1 MNISEVVKKTGIKA
15 STLRYY
21 EEIGLIKS
29 LGRRGLQRYFSADV
43 IDQLALIALAKC
55 ADFSLQEI
63 STMFAANE
71 KHVIDR
77 NQLLNKAAHIDETI
91 KRLTIMSNSL
101 KHAAV
106 CKAPSHLE
114 CPSFRRLMKAAI
126 TGRLTGNEQKTS
138 HPEAALTKPRPD

>member
-15 STLRYY
+15 SMLRYY

-63 STMFAANE
+63 SAMFAANE
-71 KHVIDR
+71 KHMIDR
-77 NQLLNKAAHIDETI
+77 NQLLDKAAHIDETI

-138 HPEAALTKPRPD
+138 YPETALTKPRPD

>member
-1 MNISEVVKKTGIKA
+1 MNISEVVKQTGVPA

-29 LGRRGLQRYFSADV
+29 IGRHGLQRVFSPKV
-43 IDQLALIALAKC
+43 LDQLALISLAKT
-55 ADFSLQEI
+55 ADFPLTEI
-63 STMFAANE
+63 IAMFGDNPAL
-71 KHVIDR
+71 VIDR
-77 NQLLNKAAHIDETI
+77 DKLLNKADQIDESI
-91 KRLTIMSNSL
+91 RRLTIMSKCL

-126 TGRLTGNEQKTS
+126 LGKLEG
-138 HPEAALTKPRPD
+138 P

>member
-63 STMFAANE
+63 SAMFAANE
-71 KHVIDR
+71 KHMIDR
-77 NQLLNKAAHIDETI
+77 NQLLDKAAHIDETI

-138 HPEAALTKPRPD
+138 YPETALTKPRPD

>member
-29 LGRRGLQRYFSADV
+29 LGRKGLQRYFAADV
-43 IDQLALIALAKC
+43 IDQLALISLAKC

-71 KHVIDR
+71 QPLVDR
-77 NQLLNKAAHIDETI
+77 NKLLDKAAHIDETI
-91 KRLTIMSNSL
+91 KRLTLMSNCL

-126 TGRLTGNEQKTS
+126 TGRLTGST
-138 HPEAALTKPRPD
+138 

>member
-29 LGRRGLQRYFSADV
+29 LGRKGLQRYFAADV
-43 IDQLALIALAKC
+43 IDQLALISLAKC

-63 STMFAANE
+63 SAMFAAN
-71 KHVIDR
+71 KQPLVDR
-77 NQLLNKAAHIDETI
+77 NKLLDKAAHIDETI
-91 KRLTIMSNSL
+91 KRLTLMSNCL

-126 TGRLTGNEQKTS
+126 TGRLTGST
-138 HPEAALTKPRPD
+138 

>member
-29 LGRRGLQRYFSADV
+29 LGRSGLQRYFSADV
-43 IDQLALIALAKC
+43 IDQLALISLAKC

-63 STMFAANE
+63 SAMFAANE

-77 NQLLNKAAHIDETI
+77 NQLLDKAAHIDETI

>member
-29 LGRRGLQRYFSADV
+29 LGRKGLQRYFAADV
-43 IDQLALIALAKC
+43 IDQLALISLAKC

-63 STMFAANE
+63 SAMFAAN
-71 KHVIDR
+71 KQPLVDR
-77 NQLLNKAAHIDETI
+77 NKLLDKAAHIDETI
-91 KRLTIMSNSL
+91 KRLTLMRNCL

-126 TGRLTGNEQKTS
+126 TGRLTGST
-138 HPEAALTKPRPD
+138 